1 MTLINNAAVATPLG
15 VTVSVDVDAA
25 QAAFA
30 TNVIAPLALT
40 ALFIRSFP
48 EAIERR
54 VLNISSGA
62 ARTAYAGW
70 GVYCASKAAVANVVD
85 DMINDGLTR
94 DEIYSDDSTL
104 QVKVMVPESGV
115 EGIKELLNRHSPTSI
130 T

>member
-1 MTLINNAAVATPLG
+1 MLKTITATY
-15 VTVSVDVDAA
+15 D
-25 QAAFA
+25 
-30 TNVIAPLALT
+30 
-40 ALFIRSFP
+40 
-48 EAIERR
+48 
-54 VLNISSGA
+54 
-62 ARTAYAGW
+62 
-70 GVYCASKAAVANVVD
+70 SKAAVANVVD